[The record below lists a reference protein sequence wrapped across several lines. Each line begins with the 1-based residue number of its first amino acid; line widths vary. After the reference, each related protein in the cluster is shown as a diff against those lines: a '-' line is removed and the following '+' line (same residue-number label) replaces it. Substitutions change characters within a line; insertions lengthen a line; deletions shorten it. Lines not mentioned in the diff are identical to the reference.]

1 MQASPE
7 CFSLSLIPLFSWVET
22 VIVPRSYRFEGLG
35 KFRPAYLDQLRA
47 GHSPELF
54 AQHFGQKPVLRREFH
69 SESNSLRDRCGGLF
83 CTGRYRLR
91 NVGRRY
97 IHEWPIRSHRR
108 VRAHS
113 SPLPPFRLSRG
124 FSLASTKLAFGVPHS
139 SVKSLKDNLSGLPF
153 VESLPWRTAIGGLLT
168 SENDHPRA
176 KPPEQLQ
183 DSGKGDC
190 SGCSCGCRLRTNAES
205 SVMTSPIGKGLMN
218 VNTALKNGFLYSSL
232 YLLTC

>member
-83 CTGRYRLR
+83 RTGRYRLG

-108 VRAHS
+108 VQSHS
-113 SPLPPFRLSRG
+113 SPLPSGKGFLARLD
-124 FSLASTKLAFGVPHS
+124 KLAFGVPHS
-139 SVKSLKDNLSGLPF
+139 SVKSFKDNLSGLPV
-153 VESLPWRTAIGGLLT
+153 VESLPSPKRHDANVNKAGPTKAGRSAIGGLLT
-168 SENDHPRA
+168 KCPRQ
-176 KPPEQLQ
+176 P
-183 DSGKGDC
+183 
-190 SGCSCGCRLRTNAES
+190 
-205 SVMTSPIGKGLMN
+205 
-218 VNTALKNGFLYSSL
+218 
-232 YLLTC
+232 

>member
-1 MQASPE
+1 MQAPPE

-22 VIVPRSYRFEGLG
+22 VIVPRSYRFQGLG
-35 KFRPAYLDQLRA
+35 EFRPAYLDQLRA
-47 GHSPELF
+47 CQSPELF

-83 CTGRYRLR
+83 RTGRYRLG

-108 VRAHS
+108 VQSHS
-113 SPLPPFRLSRG
+113 SPLPSGKGFLARLD
-124 FSLASTKLAFGVPHS
+124 KLAFGVPHS
-139 SVKSLKDNLSGLPF
+139 SVKSFKDNLSGLPV

-168 SENDHPRA
+168 SANDNPRA

-190 SGCSCGCRLRTNAES
+190 SGCSCGFRLRTNAES
-205 SVMTSPIGKGLMN
+205 SVMTSPIGKG
-218 VNTALKNGFLYSSL
+218 
-232 YLLTC
+232 